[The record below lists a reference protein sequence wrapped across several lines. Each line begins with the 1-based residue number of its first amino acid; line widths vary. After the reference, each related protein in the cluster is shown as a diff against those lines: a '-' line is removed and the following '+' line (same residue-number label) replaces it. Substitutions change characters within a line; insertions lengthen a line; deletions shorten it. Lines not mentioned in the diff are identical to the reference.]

1 MKTKRKDF
9 FVMLYHPNGSFVPL
23 VEEDNEMMFFGTVKE
38 ADDHA
43 KASCLGSEFGYETF
57 QMGEGQ

>member
-1 MKTKRKDF
+1 
-9 FVMLYHPNGSFVPL
+9 MLYHPNGSFVPL